1 MRYHSTCH
9 LCNIFLSNFN
19 LNSPTNDKEL
29 LEEIV
34 ANDWIVMQVA
44 ITCVILGNISII
56 GGRNIQLINLNIG
69 VQDVLATT

>member
-1 MRYHSTCH
+1 
-9 LCNIFLSNFN
+9 

-56 GGRNIQLINLNIG
+56 GGRKIQLINLNIG